1 MHWLLLI
8 LAILWQQ
15 APPQQRA
22 EAQTSQEKEAAR
34 QAGTASTVTRSGS
47 VTPSELKRLFQTQTG
62 QSVRFAKGLH
72 DSAFTVKWND
82 TPFWTAVA
90 ELESATGAIAT
101 GDRAD
106 HALVLQPR
114 SAGANPSIASSGP
127 CRVEIVRHT
136 LRSNLVDPSQA
147 ILQVRWRIRTEPRL
161 RPLFVGVA
169 DADCSLTDGQRTF
182 LPLSPDARRDIPG
195 DRWEGS
201 ELDTAFE
208 VPRDIET
215 KNLAVTLAGEVK
227 VAAIPLPLTFTD
239 LDRPN
244 PAEQRRGAASGKLGN
259 LLFLKDARSFG
270 FELTLNY
277 DRGGPEFESHRL
289 WIYQN
294 AAWLEH
300 KTTGQRIRA
309 SAVELKETTRTGGVL
324 GFGFDDFE
332 GQPSDYR
339 FVYEAPS
346 LIIGVPFRIDLLKLV
361 KAGGGR
367 PEAGVK

>member
-1 MHWLLLI
+1 MHLPFFI
-8 LAILWQQ
+8 LAILWGQ
-15 APPQQRA
+15 APPA
-22 EAQTSQEKEAAR
+22 AADTQTSQEKEAAR
-34 QAGTASTVTRSGS
+34 KAGTASTVTRSGS
-47 VTPSELKRLFQTQTG
+47 VSPSELTQLFQTQTG

-72 DSAFTVKWND
+72 DSALAVNWKD
-82 TPFWTAVA
+82 TPFWTAVG
-90 ELESATGAIAT
+90 ELELAAGAIAT

-106 HALVLQPR
+106 QALVLRPR
-114 SAGANPSIASSGP
+114 SDDANPSVARSGP

-136 LRSNLVDPSQA
+136 LRPNLVDPSQA
-147 ILQVRWRIRTEPRL
+147 ILQVRWRVRTEPRL
-161 RPLFVGVA
+161 RPLYVVVA
-169 DADCSLTDGQRTF
+169 DADCSLTDGQKTF
-182 LPLSPDARRDIPG
+182 PPLSPDARRDIPG

-208 VPRDIET
+208 VPKDIPT
-215 KNLAVTLAGEVK
+215 ANLAVTLAGEVK
-227 VAAIPLPLTFTD
+227 VAAIPLLLTFTD

-244 PAEQRRGAASGKLGN
+244 PAVQQRGAATGKLGN

-300 KTTGQRIRA
+300 KTTGQRIRPSVA
-309 SAVELKETTRTGGVL
+309 EFKETTRTGGVL

-332 GQPSDYR
+332 GQPADYR

-346 LIIGVPFRIDLLKLV
+346 LIIGVPFRVDQLTLV
-361 KAGGGR
+361 KAGGRR